1 LQTRPRH
8 TLAGHLPLPLSYSL
22 CPMHLDTKGG
32 GSPRQSLPRSHSPPL
47 SHSSPLQPPTSV
59 EQPPRR
65 APGPHLQD
73 THLPYLTTPLSQSPR
88 PPSARSCRPGRR
100 RQARPCYHATRAP

>member
-8 TLAGHLPLPLSYSL
+8 TLAGHLSLPLSYSL

-47 SHSSPLQPPTSV
+47 SHSSHPPTPN
-59 EQPPRR
+59 QRR
-65 APGPHLQD
+65 ATAQVCPRTPPASACSSQAPL
-73 THLPYLTTPLSQSPR
+73 PLSRSPR
-88 PPSARSCRPGRR
+88 PPRARSCRPGCRS
-100 RQARPCYHATRAP
+100 QARPCYHATRAP